1 MMRTLTTRTMRLL
14 TRNEPGRKDKG
25 GHMDFYGK
33 TNRDYVLINTITFR
47 LKNGKEVTIDREYTG
62 YDIDEDGNF
71 GMTWRGC
78 YFWDDKHD
86 DPNNPAYLTEE
97 DIRELAEAE
106 LVEVYLDEDIDEE
119 DEDADGEYVVTI
131 ESWD

>member
-1 MMRTLTTRTMRLL
+1 
-14 TRNEPGRKDKG
+14 
-25 GHMDFYGK
+25 MDFYGK

-78 YFWDDKHD
+78 YFWDDEHD